1 MNLSKQQLLQIIR
14 EEIVAMS
21 EATGLEEAEGAVRRK
36 GRGQGQLL
44 PNELGGRGTAEQ
56 WAAIFQQQADLE
68 AAGLSGGMD
77 LGPGSKGRDPEG
89 KLTHAGTSDLEDMAA
104 RDMIR
109 KAALAAGKDPKEWDP
124 GKNKGAAELWQKMRR
139 SRTKANVKRSSAAAE
154 RARAGGEVGF
164 VHPAY
169 PEEFEDPVGRASQ
182 QRSTQMQARGSR
194 PEEEKLGTQQT
205 QDTYKYELP
214 WKDQYET
221 EKYKPIAPRSD
232 VAVPDY
238 GAMAK
243 KHKSTQ
249 QKESITRS
257 NLRRMVMEELQEV
270 YGATRINETLTR
282 WQKIIKS

>member
-1 MNLSKQQLLQIIR
+1 
-14 EEIVAMS
+14 
-21 EATGLEEAEGAVRRK
+21 
-36 GRGQGQLL
+36 
-44 PNELGGRGTAEQ
+44 
-56 WAAIFQQQADLE
+56 W
-68 AAGLSGGMD
+68 
-77 LGPGSKGRDPEG
+77 RDPEG

-124 GKNKGAAELWQKMRR
+124 GKNKGAAALWQKMRKTRTTADIER
-139 SRTKANVKRSSAAAE
+139 SRAAAAE
-154 RARAGGEVGF
+154 YKKDAPMGPYGVPLGF
-164 VHPAY
+164 SAPAF

-182 QRSTQMQARGSR
+182 QRATQMQQRGGSA

-214 WKDQYET
+214 WKDQYEA
-221 EKYKPIAPRSD
+221 EEHRPIAPRGD
-232 VAVPDY
+232 VPVPDY

-257 NLRRMVMEELQEV
+257 RLQQIIMEEMVTMMNEDRLSDLQAQREEEALANLAAGGP
-270 YGATRINETLTR
+270 GASQPDFDFDALEAGALAA
-282 WQKIIKS
+282 QQ